1 MEDFDNQR
9 GMQRTV
15 ESVSFYPF
23 NEARE
28 ICLTPLLPPP
38 PYLIMWMLFFLES
51 VWILGE
57 CSKDKICIIFVH
69 RNTK

>member
-38 PYLIMWMLFFLES
+38 PYLLMWMLFFAKVYGYWVS
-51 VWILGE
+51 TV
-57 CSKDKICIIFVH
+57 K
-69 RNTK
+69 TKYV